1 MIEVVCVFL
10 IAAGGFYTGVIATV
24 YRYNVKMQAFKK
36 EIAAIQSDLKENKS

>member
-1 MIEVVCVFL
+1 MIEIIFGLL
-10 IAAGGFYTGVIATV
+10 IAVGGFYSGVIATF